1 MRGSAKPKAG
11 SLINNN
17 KIDRSSTLRTKKN

>member
-1 MRGSAKPKAG
+1 MKGNAKPKAG

-17 KIDRSSTLRTKKN
+17 KIDRFSTLRTKKN